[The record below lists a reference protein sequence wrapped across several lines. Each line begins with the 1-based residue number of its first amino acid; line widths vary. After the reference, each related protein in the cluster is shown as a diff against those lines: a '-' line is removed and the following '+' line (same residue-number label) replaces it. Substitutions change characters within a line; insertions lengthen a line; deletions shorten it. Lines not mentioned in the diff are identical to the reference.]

1 MLALQWLL
9 PSHRPLPSP
18 EQPDCPAP
26 TLLRSTQTQAGS
38 SGRGLTHTHTHTHCR
53 CCCLVFLFP
62 VLVSIPA
69 ECSPWGSQRAAPPP
83 TALPQGGSEWD
94 EEHSTGSSVRARGQC
109 WSCSHSCF
117 KGVGERPGCSWAHVM
132 VNAHPEGECSCHHHS
147 VLQAGQAT
155 HGAAPGQPAGCQHRA
170 HSSARKAA
178 SLL

>member
-1 MLALQWLL
+1 MAPALPQTFAKPGAARL
-9 PSHRPLPSP
+9 PRSHSAQIHPN
-18 EQPDCPAP
+18 
-26 TLLRSTQTQAGS
+26 AG
-38 SGRGLTHTHTHTHCR
+38 RKQRARTDTHTHTHTHCR

-69 ECSPWGSQRAAPPP
+69 ECSPWGSQCAAPPP
-83 TALPQGGSEWD
+83 TALPQGGREWD

-117 KGVGERPGCSWAHVM
+117 EGVGERPGCSWAHVM

-147 VLQAGQAT
+147 VLEAGQAT